1 MKDSAK
7 QRVHRFVSNDL
18 TVRIACVDATDVV
31 REMQVL
37 QNTLP
42 IPTVAVGRA
51 MVGAILM
58 ASQLKDGQQVGL
70 LFKGNG
76 ALGTV
81 YAEANYN
88 GQVRGFTP
96 ETQFQP
102 ANYEKGLSLKEAL
115 GFGTL
120 TVARH
125 QPFQKSPYQGTV
137 EMTSGEISP
146 DIAHYLLQSQQIRS
160 LVNLG
165 VYLDEFG
172 KVQAA
177 GGILIE
183 VMPGVEDAVV
193 DKIQANAEVFVV
205 NISELL
211 VHGADASDLVK
222 PYMMGVE
229 YSEIDHE
236 HMLEYYCPCTKERV
250 MRALE
255 VLGLEDLEDMISKN
269 EQPDVT
275 CQMCGR
281 PYKVQTAEIVELK
294 DRLYK
299 GSLH

>member
-1 MKDSAK
+1 MNDSHK
-7 QRVHRFVSNDL
+7 QKVHRFVSNDL
-18 TVRIACVDATDVV
+18 TIRMACVDATDVV
-31 REMQVL
+31 REMQNL
-37 QNTLP
+37 QNTYPLA
-42 IPTVAVGRA
+42 TVAVGRA

-58 ASQLKDGQQVGL
+58 AAQLKDGQQVGL

-96 ETQFQP
+96 QP
-102 ANYEKGLSLKEAL
+102 QYQPPSYDNGLSLKEAL

-125 QPFQKSPYQGTV
+125 QPFQKAPFQGTV

-146 DIAHYLLQSQQIRS
+146 DIAHYLHQSQQIRS

-177 GGILIE
+177 GGVLIE
-183 VMPGVEDAVV
+183 VMPGVEESVV
-193 DKIQANAEVFVV
+193 EKIQANADVFDA

-211 VHGADASDLVK
+211 VHGALAAVYD
-222 PYMMGVE
+222 G
-229 YSEIDHE
+229 
-236 HMLEYYCPCTKERV
+236 C
-250 MRALE
+250 
-255 VLGLEDLEDMISKN
+255 
-269 EQPDVT
+269 
-275 CQMCGR
+275 
-281 PYKVQTAEIVELK
+281 
-294 DRLYK
+294 
-299 GSLH
+299 